1 MEIGFEEEVM
11 AMMQEEKVKKALD
24 AVNDAC
30 GKCKNCS
37 PDCPL
42 AISRRALQ
50 GLLYDLQIM
59 KENG

>member
-1 MEIGFEEEVM
+1 M

-30 GKCKNCS
+30 GKCKICS

-50 GLLYDLQIM
+50 GLLYDLQSM
-59 KENG
+59 KENR